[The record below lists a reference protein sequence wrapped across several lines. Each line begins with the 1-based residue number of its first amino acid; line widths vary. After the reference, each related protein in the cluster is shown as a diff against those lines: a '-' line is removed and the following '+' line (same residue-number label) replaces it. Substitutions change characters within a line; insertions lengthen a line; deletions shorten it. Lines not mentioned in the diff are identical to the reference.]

1 MKENAGVKP
10 VESSCPDKQQ
20 ILVDTMRDLLEKA
33 IDNNNLHHKMEQH
46 AKAISDHGERICKLE
61 GDGFLL
67 TENVDRV
74 LKHLEDSAITPEE
87 QNRLIK
93 YLDAYESGKQK
104 AQKYY
109 MLASGVII
117 LAMVAGFPAGD
128 ILKAVAK
135 KILIALV

>member
-1 MKENAGVKP
+1 MQDNAGVKS
-10 VESSCPDKQQ
+10 VANSCPDRQQ
-20 ILVDTMRDLLEKA
+20 EFVDTMRELLKTA
-33 IDNNNLHHKMEQH
+33 IDNNDLRHEMARH
-46 AKAISDHGERICKLE
+46 ASTISDHSERICKLE

-87 QNRLIK
+87 QKRLIK

>member
-1 MKENAGVKP
+1 
-10 VESSCPDKQQ
+10 
-20 ILVDTMRDLLEKA
+20 MRELLKTA
-33 IDNNNLHHKMEQH
+33 IDNNDLRHEMARH
-46 AKAISDHGERICKLE
+46 ASTLSEHGEKILKLE

-87 QNRLIK
+87 QKRLIK